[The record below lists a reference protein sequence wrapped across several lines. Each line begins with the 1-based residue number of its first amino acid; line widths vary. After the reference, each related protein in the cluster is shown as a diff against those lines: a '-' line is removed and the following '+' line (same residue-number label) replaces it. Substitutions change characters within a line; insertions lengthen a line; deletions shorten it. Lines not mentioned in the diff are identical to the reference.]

1 MEKLEQKGIDSFN
14 IAYQPIID
22 LKNGKIYGYEA
33 LLRPKREKPE
43 EYIKKA
49 KMSGRLLELE
59 MLICHTIA
67 QQNRKRNDDSKV
79 FINLTPYS
87 FAYSDGIVM
96 IDALSLINPSKVVIE
111 ITEAMRLPN
120 DISKTVKTWRD
131 RGYRL
136 AIDDI
141 SQGYSRLSAVA
152 EIMPNFI
159 KIDRKCI
166 ASASQSSSWA
176 KILEGLVNLARSINA
191 KTIGEGVETEE
202 EKELIIKYGLD
213 FGQGYYFGM
222 PAITEKVS
230 RAVSTTCL

>member
-1 MEKLEQKGIDSFN
+1 MRKFERKGIDSFI

-43 EYIKKA
+43 EFIKKA

-59 MLICHTIA
+59 RLICHTIA
-67 QQNRKRNDDSKV
+67 QQKSKRNDDSEV

-96 IDALSLINPSKVVIE
+96 IDALSLINQAKVVIE

-120 DISKTVKTWRD
+120 NISKTANVWRD

-141 SQGYSRLSAVA
+141 TKGYSRLSAVA
-152 EIMPNFI
+152 EIMPDFI

-166 ASASQSSSWA
+166 ASASKSGTWE
-176 KILEGLVNLARSINA
+176 KILEGIVNMARSINA
-191 KTIGEGVETEE
+191 KTIGEGVETNE
-202 EKELIIKYGLD
+202 EKELILKYGVD
-213 FGQGYYFGM
+213 FGQGYYFGK
-222 PAITEKVS
+222 PAIIENVS
-230 RAVSTTCL
+230 